1 MKGVRLY
8 QPGKAVV
15 GSFPEPHITREDE
28 VKIRVQ
34 YCSINA
40 DDYAVYTGQIR
51 GGYENH
57 EILNEFCGTITALGE
72 VSRRFGFAE
81 GDLVSGTFFSPCGMC
96 PMCRKGKL
104 DLCLELKSHAALN
117 EYIVLDNRA
126 VVRLPSQINAQQGT
140 LFWLAARCMQGGE
153 RLDVQPGDTVLI
165 HGGGNAGLM
174 MLQLVRRRMPRL
186 VVVSEPISEK
196 RELALRLGADVVLDP
211 NEEVLAARTLE
222 LTDGF
227 GFDRI
232 VDAAGA
238 VRIMPDTVNLL
249 SRGGRL
255 LLFSNYRPGAQLTL
269 DLAELYWKDYSI
281 VSSYNPTFAPYTA
294 HTDFML
300 GLDLQPLIGQIY
312 PIEQINEAFRAYG
325 THRYQKILLKL

>member
-8 QPGKAVV
+8 QPEKAVV

-57 EILNEFCGTITALGE
+57 GILNEFCGTITALGE

-140 LFWLAARCMQGGE
+140 LFWLAAR
-153 RLDVQPGDTVLI
+153 
-165 HGGGNAGLM
+165 
-174 MLQLVRRRMPRL
+174 
-186 VVVSEPISEK
+186 
-196 RELALRLGADVVLDP
+196 
-211 NEEVLAARTLE
+211 TLE

-269 DLAELYWKDYSI
+269 DLAELYGKDYSI